1 MFGAAMR
8 LSVAVGAAVMA
19 VTAITGSA
27 LAHDHGW
34 KKKKWHHHH
43 HQYQYVVPGP
53 AYVVERPVYVRPRP
67 VYVEPMYYGPPP
79 PPSIN
84 FNIPLR

>member
-1 MFGAAMR
+1 MR
-8 LSVAVGAAVMA
+8 TILKPLVMA
-19 VTAITGSA
+19 LGVLAVATPA

-34 KKKKWHHHH
+34 KHKWRHHHFSEGDRI
-43 HQYQYVVPGP
+43 YY
-53 AYVVERPVYVRPRP
+53 VERPVVIVPARPR
-67 VYVEPMYYGPPP
+67 YVEPMYYGPPP

>member
-1 MFGAAMR
+1 MR
-8 LSVAVGAAVMA
+8 TMLKSLLLVLGVLAVA
-19 VTAITGSA
+19 TPA

-34 KKKKWHHHH
+34 KHKRHHHH
-43 HQYQYVVPGP
+43 FIESDRFYY
-53 AYVVERPVYVRPRP
+53 VERPVVVVPARPRYVEP
-67 VYVEPMYYGPPP
+67 RYVEPMYYGPPP